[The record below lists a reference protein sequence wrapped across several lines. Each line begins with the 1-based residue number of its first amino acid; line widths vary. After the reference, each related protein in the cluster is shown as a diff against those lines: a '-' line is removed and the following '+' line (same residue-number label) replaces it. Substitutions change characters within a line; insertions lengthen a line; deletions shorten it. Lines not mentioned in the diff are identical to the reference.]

1 MHAEWLG
8 TKQHVELSTRPQH
21 RSKSVPWVQRRLG
34 RPVILQKS
42 VRPLACFTVPWDSPA
57 QDGLEATLWGASYG
71 FGVGFNIRRSVGGVC
86 RCCKNQLE

>member
-8 TKQHVELSTRPQH
+8 TKQRVELSTRPQH

-42 VRPLACFTVPWDSPA
+42 VRPFACFRVPWD
-57 QDGLEATLWGASYG
+57 GLQATLWSRSYG
-71 FGVGFNIRRSVGGVC
+71 FGVGFNIRRSGGGVC